1 MNKETS
7 EREVGNRAFPDLPRA
22 ITSFGAAVVDDSI
35 YLYGGHHGRAHHYSL
50 TGQSGELLQLNLRGP
65 LAWRV
70 VATGPKLQGLALVTY
85 GGKLYCIG
93 GFTARNKDDEDQD
106 LWSVPDFAQFDPRR
120 REWEQLPS
128 MPTPRSSFDAVVAGD
143 HLYVVG
149 GWAMQGGEKTVWQD
163 TVYTVDLSQRVLKW
177 SLVAEPPFQRRALSA
192 GAFNGRVYVIGGM
205 QPDGK
210 VTTRTAVFHPEAD
223 AWMEGPDLPGDDME
237 GFGAACFPA
246 GDRLYVSTASGKL
259 LRLSSDGKSWQTAKE
274 LQTGRFFH
282 RMLPI
287 DRHHLVILGGASMKT
302 GSFSEI
308 EVVKIGPPSNFI

>member
-1 MNKETS
+1 MNEETS
-7 EREVGNRAFPDLPRA
+7 EREAGNRAFPDLPRA

-35 YLYGGHHGRAHHYSL
+35 YVYGGHHGRAHHYSL
-50 TGQSGELLQLNLRGP
+50 TGQSGELLQLDLKKP

-93 GFTARNKDDEDQD
+93 GFTARNKDDENQD
-106 LWSVPDFAQFDPRR
+106 LWSVPDFAQFDPWI
-120 REWEQLPS
+120 REWKQLPS

-163 TVYTVDLSQRVLKW
+163 MVYTVDLSQRLLEW

-210 VTTRTAVFHPEAD
+210 VTTRT
-223 AWMEGPDLPGDDME
+223 
-237 GFGAACFPA
+237 
-246 GDRLYVSTASGKL
+246 
-259 LRLSSDGKSWQTAKE
+259 
-274 LQTGRFFH
+274 
-282 RMLPI
+282 
-287 DRHHLVILGGASMKT
+287 
-302 GSFSEI
+302 
-308 EVVKIGPPSNFI
+308 